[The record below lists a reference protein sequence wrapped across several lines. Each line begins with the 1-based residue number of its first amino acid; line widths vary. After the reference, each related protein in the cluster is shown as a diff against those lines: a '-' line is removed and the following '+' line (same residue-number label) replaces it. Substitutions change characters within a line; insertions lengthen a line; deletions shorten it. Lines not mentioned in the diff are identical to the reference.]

1 MREQDFQ
8 QRLRTAITAAK
19 LPVRLWRQPAGR
31 LELSRG
37 GFVDAAPVG
46 AADLTGVVVPEGW
59 RIEIEVKGPRT
70 PTTTE
75 QVHWREFMAASG
87 AIALQVRYDGQ
98 LLLEENLLR
107 AVEEIRAAIAARR
120 EARRG

>member
-8 QRLRTAITAAK
+8 QQLRVAITAAK

-31 LELSRG
+31 LELARG
-37 GFVDAAPVG
+37 GWVDAAPVG

-70 PTTTE
+70 RTTPE
-75 QVHWREFMAASG
+75 QIHWREQLAACG
-87 AIALQVRYDGQ
+87 AIALQVRYDGR
-98 LLLEENLLR
+98 LLADENL
-107 AVEEIRAAIAARR
+107 AAGVEAIRAAI
-120 EARRG
+120 EARRGGAL

>member
-8 QRLRTAITAAK
+8 QQLRVAITAAK

-31 LELSRG
+31 LELARG
-37 GFVDAAPVG
+37 GWVDAAPVG

-70 PTTTE
+70 RTTPE
-75 QVHWREFMAASG
+75 QIHWREQLAACG
-87 AIALQVRYDGQ
+87 AIALQIRFDGQ
-98 LLLEENLLR
+98 LLVEENL
-107 AVEEIRAAIAARR
+107 AAGVAAIRAAIEER
-120 EARRG
+120 RRG